1 MTGLSGLLAPIAAA
15 AVPQGA
21 DQGWRGSG
29 RWPVSAEDDGRRH
42 EQVRTAA
49 MMRGAAE
56 ALAVLR
62 HRPAGEVRQAS
73 EYATGLLCRNA
84 GACRLGRR
92 GPAHARPGPGD
103 RPRTR
108 FPPRTIRPCTWPRP
122 RWTCTAPG
130 CARRSG
136 RPAGRSW
143 RNSWPARSRRQCA
156 RGCGPASTPR
166 ESTPTTSPRRSSSS
180 LVAALERSQAA
191 YGPNAYLTGQARRS
205 LATAYRRRRTGTDL
219 TNATALAADDTRAQ
233 AARYGP
239 EHPVT
244 LDARS
249 LLAVYLLAQAE
260 SAPAERERRD
270 LATRALSEIT
280 TVRAAQDRQRGVA
293 SPDSVASHRR
303 EARALLLLG
312 EVGKAR
318 ASMDFAR
325 RLESAAQ
332 EA

>member
-1 MTGLSGLLAPIAAA
+1 VT
-15 AVPQGA
+15 
-21 DQGWRGSG
+21 
-29 RWPVSAEDDGRRH
+29 AEDDGQRH
-42 EQVRTAA
+42 GQVRTAA

-62 HRPAGEVRQAS
+62 RRPAGEVRQAS

-84 GACRLGRR
+84 GQSDWAAAGLPVPVRVPETAENAI
-92 GPAHARPGPGD
+92 PAAHDSAVHLAEAAMD
-103 RPRTR
+103 LH
-108 FPPRTIRPCTWPRP
+108 
-122 RWTCTAPG
+122 
-130 CARRSG
+130 CAG
-136 RPAGRSW
+136 LRPAQR
-143 RNSWPARSRRQCA
+143 PARWA
-156 RGCGPASTPR
+156 RLEEFVDGQVPATVRARLRARVDSARADADDVTP
-166 ESTPTTSPRRSSSS
+166 ELISS
-180 LVAALERSQAA
+180 LVAALERTQAA
-191 YGPNAYLTGQARRS
+191 YGPNAYLTGMARRS
-205 LATAYRRRRTGTDL
+205 LATAYRRRRAGTDL
-219 TNATALAADDTRAQ
+219 ANATALADDDTRAH

-249 LLAVYLLAQAE
+249 LLAGYLLAQAE

-270 LATRALSEIT
+270 LATRALGEIT
-280 TVRAAQDRQRGVA
+280 TVRATQDRRRGVA

-332 EA
+332 ET

>member
-1 MTGLSGLLAPIAAA
+1 
-15 AVPQGA
+15 
-21 DQGWRGSG
+21 
-29 RWPVSAEDDGRRH
+29 VSADDDGKRH

-62 HRPAGEVRQAS
+62 HRPPAEVRQAS

-84 GACRLGRR
+84 GQSDWAAAGLPMPVRVPETAENAI
-92 GPAHARPGPGD
+92 PAAQEPAVHLAEAALD
-103 RPRTR
+103 LH
-108 FPPRTIRPCTWPRP
+108 
-122 RWTCTAPG
+122 
-130 CARRSG
+130 CAG
-136 RPAGRSW
+136 LRPAQR
-143 RNSWPARSRRQCA
+143 PARWAKLEEFLAGQVPATVRA
-156 RGCGPASTPR
+156 RLRARVDAAHVDADDVTP
-166 ESTPTTSPRRSSSS
+166 EVISSM
-180 LVAALERSQAA
+180 VAALERNQAA
-191 YGPNAYLTGQARRS
+191 YGPNAYLTCTARRS

-219 TNATALAADDTRAQ
+219 ASATALAADDTRAQ
-233 AARYGP
+233 AARHGP

-249 LLAVYLLAQAE
+249 LLALYLLAQAE

-280 TVRAAQDRQRGVA
+280 TVRAAQDKQRGVA

-325 RLESAAQ
+325 RLESAAR

>member
-1 MTGLSGLLAPIAAA
+1 
-15 AVPQGA
+15 
-21 DQGWRGSG
+21 
-29 RWPVSAEDDGRRH
+29 VSAEDDGRRH

-56 ALAVLR
+56 ALSVLR
-62 HRPAGEVRQAS
+62 HRPPAEVRQAS

-84 GACRLGRR
+84 GHCDWAAAGLPMPVRVPVTAGSAIHAVHDSAVHLAEAAMELHCTGLRPAQRPARWARLEEFFTSQV
-92 GPAHARPGPGD
+92 PATVRARL
-103 RPRTR
+103 RTR
-108 FPPRTIRPCTWPRP
+108 VDSALVDADEVTPEVV
-122 RWTCTAPG
+122 
-130 CARRSG
+130 
-136 RPAGRSW
+136 
-143 RNSWPARSRRQCA
+143 SRLA
-156 RGCGPASTPR
+156 
-166 ESTPTTSPRRSSSS
+166 
-180 LVAALERSQAA
+180 AALERHRAA
-191 YGPNAYLTGQARRS
+191 YGPDAYLTGVARRS

-219 TNATALAADDTRAQ
+219 ASATALASDDTRVQ
-233 AARYGP
+233 VARHGA
-239 EHPVT
+239 EHPVA

-249 LLAVYLLAQAE
+249 RLALYLLAEAE

-270 LATRALSEIT
+270 LATRALGEIT

-318 ASMDFAR
+318 ASMDYAR
-325 RLESAAQ
+325 RLESGAG

>member
-1 MTGLSGLLAPIAAA
+1 MS
-15 AVPQGA
+15 A
-21 DQGWRGSG
+21 D
-29 RWPVSAEDDGRRH
+29 DDGRRH
-42 EQVRTAA
+42 EQARTAA

-62 HRPAGEVRQAS
+62 HRPPAEVRQAS

-84 GACRLGRR
+84 GQSDWAAAGLPMPVRVPETAENAI
-92 GPAHARPGPGD
+92 PAAQEPAVHLAEAAMD
-103 RPRTR
+103 LH
-108 FPPRTIRPCTWPRP
+108 
-122 RWTCTAPG
+122 
-130 CARRSG
+130 CAG
-136 RPAGRSW
+136 LRPAQR
-143 RNSWPARSRRQCA
+143 PARWAKLEEFLAGQVPATA
-156 RGCGPASTPR
+156 RARLRARVDGAHVDADDVTA
-166 ESTPTTSPRRSSSS
+166 EVVSS
-180 LVAALERSQAA
+180 LVAALERNQAA
-191 YGPNAYLTGQARRS
+191 YGPNAHLTGTARRS

-219 TNATALAADDTRAQ
+219 TTATALAADDTRAQ
-233 AARYGP
+233 SARYGP

-249 LLAVYLLAQAE
+249 LLALYLLAQAE

-270 LATRALSEIT
+270 LATQALGEIT
-280 TVRAAQDRQRGVA
+280 TVRAAQDKQRGVA

-325 RLESAAQ
+325 RLESAAR

>member
-1 MTGLSGLLAPIAAA
+1 
-15 AVPQGA
+15 
-21 DQGWRGSG
+21 
-29 RWPVSAEDDGRRH
+29 VSAEDDGRRH

-62 HRPAGEVRQAS
+62 RRPPGEVRQAS
-73 EYATGLLCRNA
+73 EYATGLLSRNA
-84 GACRLGRR
+84 GYSDWGAAGLPVPVRAPDPAENAIPAAHESAVRLAEAAMDLHCAGLRPAQR
-92 GPAHARPGPGD
+92 AARWARLEEFLAGQVPATVSARLRAHAD
-103 RPRTR
+103 
-108 FPPRTIRPCTWPRP
+108 
-122 RWTCTAPG
+122 
-130 CARRSG
+130 CARVD
-136 RPAGRSW
+136 AD
-143 RNSWPARSRRQCA
+143 
-156 RGCGPASTPR
+156 
-166 ESTPTTSPRRSSSS
+166 EVTSEVISS
-180 LVAALERSQAA
+180 LVAALEQNQAA
-191 YGPNAYLTGQARRS
+191 HGANAYLTGMARRA
-205 LATAYRRRRTGTDL
+205 LATAYRRRRTGSDL
-219 TNATALAADDTRAQ
+219 ANATALAIDDTRAQ
-233 AARYGP
+233 AARFGL

-249 LLAVYLLAQAE
+249 RLAQYLLAQAE

-270 LATRALSEIT
+270 LAIRALSEIT
-280 TVRAAQDRQRGVA
+280 TVRAAQDRQRGVT

-325 RLESAAQ
+325 RLESAAR